1 MKQKSATANADDARI
16 AFLSTPAI
24 RELLENRERV
34 TGGGRFV
41 WDRETIADRP
51 AYVSTDVP
59 AAIMICGDFGNVYV
73 GIWGE
78 GFQKVLRP
86 FFIGG
91 KRAEVGETVTLP
103 ASDATSLSAIGRC
116 AIL

>member
-1 MKQKSATANADDARI
+1 MRWHGNEDDLANARGSWFRI
-16 AFLSTPAI
+16 GFQHG
-24 RELLENRERV
+24 RGHEQLERERN
-34 TGGGRFV
+34 
-41 WDRETIADRP
+41 AQLMNYRP
-51 AYVSTDVP
+51 APTP
-59 AAIMICGDFGNVYV
+59 PELIAPTKC
-73 GIWGE
+73 
-78 GFQKVLRP
+78 KVLRP